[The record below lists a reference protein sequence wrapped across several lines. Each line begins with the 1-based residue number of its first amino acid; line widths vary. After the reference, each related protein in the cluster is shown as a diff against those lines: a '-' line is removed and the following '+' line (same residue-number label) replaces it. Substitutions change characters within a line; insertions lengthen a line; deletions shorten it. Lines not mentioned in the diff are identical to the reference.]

1 MVRAIPSSH
10 PRQPLDGVR
19 IAGNTGAIA
28 FNTVMLLLLLAPLSA
43 PKLILPKADDGPIIQ
58 FIRPPV
64 LIEPPP
70 PKPEE
75 PLTIRREPA
84 PPVSQPIRTEPTP
97 SIVVDN
103 PEPGPTDFVGI
114 EQPHIQV
121 AKADPPAGS
130 NPGIQTGASLQ
141 ALNNPAPPYPPQ
153 AVRENLTGV
162 VELEILVGIDGK
174 PIEVSVV
181 RSSGHR
187 LLDQA
192 ARRAV
197 LSRWTFQPAMRD
209 GQPVQARGRVP
220 IEFKLA
226 Q

>member
-43 PKLILPKADDGPIIQ
+43 PKLVLPSVDEDPIIQ
-58 FIRPPV
+58 IPLRPNPVPPPV
-64 LIEPPP
+64 IED
-70 PKPEE
+70 
-75 PLTIRREPA
+75 PLPVRRDPA
-84 PPVSQPIRTEPTP
+84 PPTQTQPVRQEQPP

-103 PEPGPTDFVGI
+103 PNPAPTDFAGV
-114 EQPHIQV
+114 EQPPIQV
-121 AKADPPAGS
+121 ATAEPPTGIGPA
-130 NPGIQTGASLQ
+130 IQTGASLQ

-153 AVRENLTGV
+153 AVRDNLTGV

-174 PIEVSVV
+174 PIDVSVV

-187 LLDQA
+187 ILDQA

-197 LSRWTFQPAMRD
+197 LSRWTFQPATRD

>member
-1 MVRAIPSSH
+1 MIRAIPS
-10 PRQPLDGVR
+10 PQPGLKLDGVR

-43 PKLILPKADDGPIIQ
+43 PKLLLPEVDDDPVIQIPLPRNPVPPPIIEQ
-58 FIRPPV
+58 PLPV
-64 LIEPPP
+64 N
-70 PKPEE
+70 
-75 PLTIRREPA
+75 RQPA
-84 PPVSQPIRTEPTP
+84 PPITTQPVRPQQP
-97 SIVVDN
+97 PPIVVDN
-103 PEPGPTDFVGI
+103 PQPAPTDFVGV
-114 EQPHIQV
+114 EQPPIQV
-121 AKADPPAGS
+121 AKADPPGGTD
-130 NPGIQTGASLQ
+130 PGIQAGASLQ
-141 ALNNPAPPYPPQ
+141 ALNNPAPPYPPP
-153 AVRENLTGV
+153 AVRDNLTGV

-174 PIEVSVV
+174 PIDVSVV

-187 LLDQA
+187 ILDQA
-192 ARRAV
+192 ARRVV